1 MFSSQRKFLV
11 KENKCKNTNKSR
23 QIQESSIWT
32 VLKVCGQHEVEAP
45 RQWQLS
51 VHDDVREGF
60 TEAATL
66 GCPSYQVGDHQVGS
80 ERGGKKCGQRRK
92 EHSTSGEVLATPHL
106 WLELR
111 MWTASRWET
120 NLGLGWLP
128 DFWPIYSCIDG
139 NRDREHKR
147 IFYNKKLSFIR
158 FTSLD
163 IPYAH
168 THNLFIPKV
177 DASSGQG
184 YLGILLIFLVFSQQ
198 VPKIGY
204 QLPSASFIPLDS

>member
-11 KENKCKNTNKSR
+11 KENICKNTNKSK

-32 VLKVCGQHEVEAP
+32 VPKVCGQHKVEAP
-45 RQWQLS
+45 RRWQLF

-60 TEAATL
+60 TEEATL
-66 GCPSYQVGDHQVGS
+66 GCPSYQVGVHQVGS
-80 ERGGKKCGQRRK
+80 ERGGKKCGQRNK
-92 EHSTSGEVLATPHL
+92 EHSTSAPHL

-111 MWTASRWET
+111 MRTTSRWEI

-147 IFYNKKLSFIR
+147 MFYNKKLSFIR
-158 FTSLD
+158 FSSLE

-177 DASSGQG
+177 DACSGQG
-184 YLGILLIFLVFSQQ
+184 YLGILRIFLAFSQ
-198 VPKIGY
+198 
-204 QLPSASFIPLDS
+204 